1 MTKTRSLLGNE
12 CWPFVP
18 GKVNPADLAT
28 RHNFIND
35 VMIKRWKDGSEFLLQ
50 REVIGLLKKI
60 FMVFLQVLDLRR
72 RRNQR

>member
-12 CWPFVP
+12 CWRFVP

-35 VMIKRWKDGSEFLLQ
+35 VMIKRWKNGSEFLLQ
-50 REVIGLLKKI
+50 PEVTGLFKKI
-60 FMVFLQVLDLRR
+60 FMAFLQELHLRR
-72 RRNQR
+72 

>member
-1 MTKTRSLLGNE
+1 MTRTRSLLGNE

-18 GKVNPADLAT
+18 GKANPADLAT

-35 VMIKRWKDGSEFLLQ
+35 VMIKRWKNGSEFLLQ

-60 FMVFLQVLDLRR
+60 FMAFLQVLDLRR
-72 RRNQR
+72 RRNHR